1 MKEMSKKER
10 VLAALNRQDVD
21 RTPVANPTSVATV
34 EMMDLVDAPFPEA
47 CRSAELN
54 AKLAA
59 TEISQFDFDSIAP
72 YFSIIQESSA
82 IGCEMQWEQKDNW
95 PTVRMSNPIW
105 KTASD
110 VKVPAN
116 FLDHPDVKVITDSIR
131 ILKKEFGDEVPIIG
145 KTMGPWTL
153 AYHVFGVETFLL
165 GSVDNPDETAEAL
178 EKLGKKCNITLHT
191 GKIPMPKKILVSK
204 IKNADGLVCHPYD
217 TVDKD
222 VISNGKNLKAIST
235 FSVGFDHIDVKFAKE
250 QGIKIGFTPE
260 VLTNATA
267 ELTIGL
273 VLDLLRRI
281 SEGDR
286 IIRHKKWNQIY
297 GAHDYTGVE
306 ISGKTIGIMGM
317 GRIGREVA
325 KKATGLGMNVIY
337 HSRNRIS
344 KNIESRLK
352 AKYVSASILY
362 QKSDI
367 ISLHIP
373 YSKDTH
379 HLMNSKKFQKV
390 KKTSFLINTSRG
402 KIVNEKDLA
411 IALKKK
417 QIRGA
422 GVDVYELDHQREL
435 VIERGYKSK
444 GVYFVEITINNNK
457 LHQKITLQ

>member
-105 KTASD
+105 KTSSD
-110 VKVPAN
+110 VKVPSN

-178 EKLGKKCNITLHT
+178 EKLCEFTYLFGEAQIDAGADVLTVPDHAT
-191 GKIPMPKKILVSK
+191 GDLVSGQYYQK
-204 IKNADGLVCHPYD
+204 FLQDIHTEMAERFSVPLILHICGR
-217 TVDKD
+217 TVDRMPF
-222 VISNGKNLKAIST
+222 IAETGMHA
-235 FSVGFDHIDVKFAKE
+235 FHFD
-250 QGIKIGFTPE
+250 
-260 VLTNATA
+260 
-267 ELTIGL
+267 
-273 VLDLLRRI
+273 
-281 SEGDR
+281 
-286 IIRHKKWNQIY
+286 
-297 GAHDYTGVE
+297 
-306 ISGKTIGIMGM
+306 
-317 GRIGREVA
+317 
-325 KKATGLGMNVIY
+325 
-337 HSRNRIS
+337 S
-344 KNIESRLK
+344 KNSPQE
-352 AKYVSASILY
+352 AMDAVSDKIALVGNINNPETL
-362 QKSDI
+362 
-367 ISLHIP
+367 
-373 YSKDTH
+373 YSKDTED
-379 HLMNSKKFQKV
+379 V
-390 KKTSFLINTSRG
+390 KKEVFECLN
-402 KIVNEKDLA
+402 
-411 IALKKK
+411 
-417 QIRGA
+417 A
-422 GVDVYELDHQREL
+422 GVQLIAPECAIPLKTKAENL
-435 VIERGYKSK
+435 IA
-444 GVYFVEITINNNK
+444 ITEGISDWVAETQN
-457 LHQKITLQ
+457 